1 MSFGSKISFAD
12 RWFLYFLLSN
22 FSLRSTAR
30 AYPTEHLSYCF
41 LKPTIIGLHK
51 KTLWFPVRKQAIYHT
66 KVAELRCKN
75 ISLTV

>member
-1 MSFGSKISFAD
+1 MSFRSKISFAD

-22 FSLRSTAR
+22 FSLRSTTR

-51 KTLWFPVRKQAIYHT
+51 KLYGFRSENRPFITQKWPSYDAKTYH
-66 KVAELRCKN
+66 
-75 ISLTV
+75 